1 MINGATLEPG
11 NPISPE
17 TIQEVQ
23 ALFIQLFD
31 HFIDAVKERIQ
42 KETES

>member
-1 MINGATLEPG
+1 MIKGATLEPG
-11 NPISPE
+11 DPISPE

-31 HFIDAVKERIQ
+31 HLIDAVKE
-42 KETES
+42 